1 MSAFSRG
8 VQNVYRNPTR
18 SIVTI
23 LILSL
28 SFGLAAA
35 MLQAITTLK
44 AQTKE
49 LTSQLETVIQV
60 RNAGATG
67 MGTGVD
73 MIPEEE
79 IDAIQN
85 TKIAQNIRGVDKQIL
100 VRNVFPEFFPNTS
113 ITVGNNAG
121 RPLRVATHGEPAVV
135 RFLEGRNFT
144 RDDEGKSVA
153 VVGTIYAK
161 NRNLKVGS
169 RFLETGKEAQAGL
182 GKDIQAKPEDLEV
195 IGIFTSAFAFG
206 DNQAFLPLKTAQR
219 IYGLENNISVA
230 WFDVDEVA
238 NVSKVEKFMRD
249 FWQNKR
255 DVLTSQGKTVF
266 VASSFGRIINI
277 GQIAF
282 ILSLIVGG
290 LITVFVFIITT
301 IERTKEI
308 GILKALGAANSV
320 VIKQFLAEV
329 FAMVFVAGVLGII
342 VFATLGPAFTTMFLG
357 IQKFDVPQAVTEA
370 GIAPVTSLVDL
381 TFRLDVGVL
390 VFLLLLTLFSATL
403 GSIFPIWRAI
413 KMKPAEALR
422 YE

>member
-8 VQNVYRNPTR
+8 VQNVYRSHAR

-49 LTSQLETVIQV
+49 LTSELETVIEV

-67 MGTGVD
+67 MGVGVD
-73 MIPEEE
+73 FIPEEE

-85 TKIAQNIRGVDKQIL
+85 TAIAPNIRGVDKQIL
-100 VRNVFPEFFPNTS
+100 VRNIFPEFFPNIS
-113 ITVGNNAG
+113 ITVGNNVG

-135 RFLEGRNFT
+135 RLLEGRNFT
-144 RDDEGKSVA
+144 ENDEGKSMA

-161 NRNLKVGS
+161 NRNLTIGS

-182 GKDIQAKPEDLEV
+182 GKDIQSRPEELEV
-195 IGIFTSAFAFG
+195 IGIFTSGFAFG
-206 DNQAFLPLKTAQR
+206 DNQVFLPLKTAQR
-219 IYGLENNISVA
+219 IYGQENNISVA
-230 WFDVDEVA
+230 WFDIDQVA
-238 NVSKVEKFMRD
+238 NVSKVEKFMRE
-249 FWQNKR
+249 FWQNRR
-255 DVLTSQGKTVF
+255 DVLTSQSKIEF
-266 VASSFGRIINI
+266 VASSFDRIISI
-277 GQIAF
+277 GQIALA
-282 ILSLIVGG
+282 LSLIVGS
-290 LITVFVFIITT
+290 LIAVFVFVITT
-301 IERTKEI
+301 LERTKEI
-308 GILKALGAANSV
+308 GILKALGARNSM
-320 VIKQFLAEV
+320 VIKQFLTEV
-329 FAMVFVAGVLGII
+329 FTMVFAAGFLGIVI
-342 VFATLGPAFTTMFLG
+342 FTTIGPGFTAKFLG

-370 GIAPVTSLVDL
+370 GIAPITSLVDL
-381 TFRLDVGVL
+381 TFRLDIGVL
-390 VFLLLLTLFSATL
+390 IFLLLITLFAAIL
-403 GSIFPIWRAI
+403 GSIFPVWRAV

>member
-8 VQNVYRNPTR
+8 VKNVYRSPTR
-18 SIVTI
+18 SIITI
-23 LILSL
+23 FVLSL

-35 MLQAITTLK
+35 MLQAITSLK
-44 AQTKE
+44 DQTRV
-49 LTSQLETVIQV
+49 LTSELETVIQV

-73 MIPEEE
+73 FIPEEE
-79 IDAIQN
+79 IDAIRN
-85 TKIAQNIRGVDKQIL
+85 TAIAQNIRGVDKQIL
-100 VRNVFPEFFPNTS
+100 VRNIFPNFFPNTS

-144 RDDEGKSVA
+144 EADEGKSVA

-161 NRNLKVGS
+161 NRNLAVGS

-182 GKDIQAKPEDLEV
+182 GKDIQAKSEELEV
-195 IGIFTSAFAFG
+195 IGIFTSGFAFG

-219 IYGLENNISVA
+219 IYGLENQLSVA
-230 WFDVDEVA
+230 WFDVDTVG
-238 NVSKVEKFMRD
+238 NVSKVEKFMRE
-249 FWQNKR
+249 FWQNRR
-255 DVLTSQGKTVF
+255 DVLTSQSKTEF
-266 VASSFGRIINI
+266 VASSFGQIVAV
-277 GQIAF
+277 GQIAL

-290 LITVFVFIITT
+290 LITLFVFTIITN
-301 IERTKEI
+301 ERTKEI
-308 GILKALGAANSV
+308 GVLKALGADNLTV
-320 VIKQFLAEV
+320 VKQFVTEV
-329 FAMVFVAGVLGII
+329 FTMLFVAGAFGII
-342 VFATLGPAFTTMFLG
+342 VFSTIGPAFAVKFLG

-370 GIAPVTSLVDL
+370 GIAPITSLVDV
-381 TFRLDVGVL
+381 TFQLNLGIL
-390 VFLLLLTLFSATL
+390 FLLLAFTLLFAIL
-403 GSIFPIWRAI
+403 GSLFPIWRAV